1 MEKVK
6 SDPYLTTYSKMKSN
20 GAEENLNV
28 RDKTI
33 KLLKENIEV
42 NLYDPGFAMNFLNYD
57 TKSMSNERKKLI
69 NWSSRVQKV
78 CFKGYYQE
86 SKTFSE

>member
-33 KLLKENIEV
+33 KLLEKI
-42 NLYDPGFAMNFLNYD
+42 
-57 TKSMSNERKKLI
+57 
-69 NWSSRVQKV
+69 
-78 CFKGYYQE
+78 
-86 SKTFSE
+86 